1 MGISFWSILA
11 AILILGLL
19 VTIHEFGHYI
29 VARLLKI
36 RVYELSI
43 FVGPVLFSWRKNDID
58 YSIRAFPFGAYVRFS
73 DVDEEGNM
81 LDQDDP
87 ALLCNQKRWKAFL
100 TAMAGPFMNLVL
112 GVLIFTCIFCYI
124 GVTTTRLTI
133 PPGYSQY
140 WYYLQ
145 ESGNINIGDEVL
157 AVNGSKVYTFI
168 DMDFTINERISK
180 VKPATLTMRSRE
192 TGEIYDFTLEPIVDQ
207 KPMIGITH
215 YDFIDGKYG
224 GWEVISVNKDQNGG
238 DPVLR
243 EGDYLVS
250 VGGVPV
256 SDEGFDEFFDHYRE
270 GDIMELGFY
279 RNGEYLE
286 KDCVCTVITV
296 TNDRGIYG
304 RGYIVNSP
312 ETFLEAFKVSLK
324 MPASIGK
331 MIVGAVANVFKG
343 EEKVYNMLAG
353 PVGVTA
359 AVSEYVDD
367 VDDSVGEKIFNLV
380 VLCAQISI
388 LLVYSNMMPLP
399 GLDGMQVLIIL
410 YETVSGRKLSKKT
423 EGILTVVGFCIV
435 LLLVVLALVS
445 DIIRI
450 VVTY

>member
-192 TGEIYDFTLEPIVDQ
+192 TGEIYDFTLEPIVD
-207 KPMIGITH
+207 H
-215 YDFIDGKYG
+215 G
-224 GWEVISVNKDQNGG
+224 GERL
-238 DPVLR
+238 PA
-243 EGDYLVS
+243 
-250 VGGVPV
+250 VPL
-256 SDEGFDEFFDHYRE
+256 SPQG
-270 GDIMELGFY
+270 
-279 RNGEYLE
+279 
-286 KDCVCTVITV
+286 CVCDVDTPELRLPAGDDVRQHDPPDG
-296 TNDRGIYG
+296 DR
-304 RGYIVNSP
+304 R
-312 ETFLEAFKVSLK
+312 AFVRFRSFF
-324 MPASIGK
+324 GQ
-331 MIVGAVANVFKG
+331 
-343 EEKVYNMLAG
+343 
-353 PVGVTA
+353 VTA
-359 AVSEYVDD
+359 RLGLQQDRE
-367 VDDSVGEKIFNLV
+367 LLRRRV
-380 VLCAQISI
+380 VLV
-388 LLVYSNMMPLP
+388 LKKLV
-399 GLDGMQVLIIL
+399 I
-410 YETVSGRKLSKKT
+410 
-423 EGILTVVGFCIV
+423 
-435 LLLVVLALVS
+435 
-445 DIIRI
+445 
-450 VVTY
+450 